1 MTSMATVSLEE
12 KRLKQLKQQLFGK
25 SDSTP
30 YKISSKQ
37 LKDAVGPKQAAVHT
51 MNFESLTLK
60 SDLIKITLLSALAI
74 GIQASLFIAQRNGF
88 LKFF

>member
-30 YKISSKQ
+30 YKINPKH
-37 LKDAVGPKQAAVHT
+37 LETPGANKAVSAVT
-51 MNFESLTLK
+51 FESITLK
-60 SDLIKITLLSALAI
+60 SDLLRISILSAVAL
-74 GIQASLFIAQRNGF
+74 GIQISLFIAYQNGL